1 MSELIV
7 VRRSRPQNFTVLD
20 NAVLRDRNLSWKA
33 KGLFGFLSSCSS
45 SYRLTISRLAEH
57 SGDGR
62 ESTMSAVR
70 ELQRCGY
77 LQIERLRGTGGRFVS
92 TTWIIKDPADR
103 APEGA
108 PSRVADEQ
116 QGAPSLSSD
125 SRREQLSRSKVREP
139 GSDHE
144 RHSRIVVSDHKRDF
158 RIVDDDHKRD
168 PRSVDGDHERG
179 NRVLVTPSSTTE
191 ETVQSISTTTNNGIA
206 DESAFH
212 FQDGLHK
219 AERAEMLKVVR
230 RYPQELGQQLLDE
243 VAGYSDAEIKNS
255 RVGLLASL
263 AGKAEHQEFR
273 FARGAAVAKRREAK
287 LTDAARQA
295 VAMKL
300 RQEQRARAAQPPSAT
315 VLANIERVRKL
326 FGERV

>member
-33 KGLFGFLSSCSS
+33 KGLFGFLSSCCS
-45 SYRLTISRLAEH
+45 SYRLTIRRLAEQA
-57 SGDGR
+57 GDGR

-77 LQIERLRGTGGRFVS
+77 LEIERLRGAGGRFVS

-125 SRREQLSRSKVREP
+125 SRREPHSRPKVREP

-144 RHSRIVVSDHKRDF
+144 RHSRIVVSDHKRDS
-158 RIVDDDHKRD
+158 RIA
-168 PRSVDGDHERG
+168 DGNHERE
-179 NRVLVTPSSTTE
+179 NRVLVTPSSTTAVS
-191 ETVQSISTTTNNGIA
+191 VQSISTTTNNGVVA
-206 DESAFH
+206 ESEFH
-212 FQDGLHK
+212 FQDGLHQ

-230 RYPQELGQQLLDE
+230 SYPQELAQQLLDE
-243 VAGYSDAEIKNS
+243 VADYSNAEIKSS

-263 AGKAEHQEFR
+263 AGKAERGEFR
-273 FARGAAVAKRREAK
+273 FARGAAVAKRREARHA
-287 LTDAARQA
+287 DMARQA
-295 VAMKL
+295 VAMKA
-300 RQEQRARAAQPPSAT
+300 RQEQRTRAAQPASAIA
-315 VLANIERVRKL
+315 LANIERVREL
-326 FGERV
+326 FGERA

>member
-103 APEGA
+103 APEAA
-108 PSRVADEQ
+108 PSWVPDEQ

-125 SRREQLSRSKVREP
+125 SRHEQLSRPKVREP

-144 RHSRIVVSDHKRDF
+144 RHSRIVVSDHKRDP
-158 RIVDDDHKRD
+158 RI
-168 PRSVDGDHERG
+168 VDGDHERE

-219 AERAEMLKVVR
+219 AERAEMLKVVQ
-230 RYPQELGQQLLDE
+230 RYPKELGQQLLDE

-287 LTDAARQA
+287 RADAARQA

-300 RQEQRARAAQPPSAT
+300 RQEQRARAAQPSSAT